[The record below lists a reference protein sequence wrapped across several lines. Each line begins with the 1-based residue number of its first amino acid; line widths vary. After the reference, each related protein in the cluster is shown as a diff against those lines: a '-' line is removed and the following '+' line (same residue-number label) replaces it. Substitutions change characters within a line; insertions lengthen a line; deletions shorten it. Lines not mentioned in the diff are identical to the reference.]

1 MHNSLIV
8 TDQAHTHPLELQ
20 MPTHSQLVNNH
31 TVQAAVEVPHHRK
44 CTEGGSLGHCFPA
57 LYHLAMWQHG
67 PREQLGHQQRDIFA
81 NRKQSVLWGHTCGV
95 SDGANTASKMPSP
108 GKCLSDSSAPQ
119 RSQKWQAAVTA
130 SSLQEMPVTPN
141 LGHSAANTAPA
152 EIPQRQLPVGLWSP
166 ATSSR

>member
-1 MHNSLIV
+1 
-8 TDQAHTHPLELQ
+8 

-31 TVQAAVEVPHHRK
+31 TVQVAVEVPHHRK

-67 PREQLGHQQRDIFA
+67 PREQLGHQQRDILA

-119 RSQKWQAAVTA
+119 RSLKWQAAVTA
-130 SSLQEMPVTPN
+130 SSLQEMPVA
-141 LGHSAANTAPA
+141 LG
-152 EIPQRQLPVGLWSP
+152 PQRCKHGSCGDPTQATACRTLVPCHQFKIGHGQEGRCHFRSQNPV
-166 ATSSR
+166 